1 MATKEQN
8 KRWPNV
14 SEDAGWL
21 YRWGALG
28 LPVTV
33 SHKAPEPIQAGHE
46 PAEEGKSLNLEAHTE
61 PPVAAARKELSDR
74 LVVQR

>member
-8 KRWPNV
+8 KRWPNA

-21 YRWGALG
+21 YQWGALG

-33 SHKAPEPIQAGHE
+33 MNKASDPTPAGHVTTKE
-46 PAEEGKSLNLEAHTE
+46 NKNANRTADAV
-61 PPVAAARKELSDR
+61 PPKVATR
-74 LVVQR
+74 